1 MLKPGLQSQPRIFI
15 VNIIR
20 KKIKRWL
27 KDMNLMFSWYDKYLT
42 GLLRSLVWYCFCHSN
57 KKFTYSRRR
66 VIPLSF
72 RPVEQ
77 KSPKGRSF
85 ILLSFFLWRR
95 EETERLS
102 FCLFTRVGSERKCE
116 LKKMKIFYSLR
127 WRLRLHLRWGRS
139 QEQFLAFAFAFT
151 FWSDWLAEGGVST
164 NPITLFGNWFYFSEL
179 AQYKYYTYFKSMC
192 QLGT

>member
-66 VIPLSF
+66 VIPLIF

-77 KSPKGRSF
+77 KSPKRRPF
-85 ILLSFFLWRR
+85 ILLSFILWRR
-95 EETERLS
+95 AETERLN
-102 FCLFTRVGSERKCE
+102 LEETLPIVR
-116 LKKMKIFYSLR
+116 LKTYSLLIISMSFHKR
-127 WRLRLHLRWGRS
+127 IWRLVHTCEAKANANANRNASDLTHLRQT
-139 QEQFLAFAFAFT
+139 QENRDTQT
-151 FWSDWLAEGGVST
+151 
-164 NPITLFGNWFYFSEL
+164 
-179 AQYKYYTYFKSMC
+179 Q
-192 QLGT
+192 

>member
-77 KSPKGRSF
+77 KSPKGRPF
-85 ILLSFFLWRR
+85 ILLSFFFYG
-95 EETERLS
+95 EGKKQN
-102 FCLFTRVGSERKCE
+102 GSTY
-116 LKKMKIFYSLR
+116 KKHCQL
-127 WRLRLHLRWGRS
+127 
-139 QEQFLAFAFAFT
+139 
-151 FWSDWLAEGGVST
+151 SDWKRIQHF
-164 NPITLFGNWFYFSEL
+164 N
-179 AQYKYYTYFKSMC
+179 YKYVVPWKDLKTGSHVRSKSKC
-192 QLGT
+192 KRK